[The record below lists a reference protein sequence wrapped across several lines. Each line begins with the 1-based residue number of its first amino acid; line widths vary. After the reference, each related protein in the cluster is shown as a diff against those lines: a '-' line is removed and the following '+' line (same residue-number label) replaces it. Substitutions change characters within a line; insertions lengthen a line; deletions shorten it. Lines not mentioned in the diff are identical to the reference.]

1 MAQVALSWVLSH
13 PEITVAIS
21 GSDTAEH
28 LDDVVLS
35 AEIDLPI
42 ELREKL
48 SNVSKGLRLDLDFEI
63 GEGLDVLE

>member
-1 MAQVALSWVLSH
+1 M
-13 PEITVAIS
+13 
-21 GSDTAEH
+21 
-28 LDDVVLS
+28 VLS